1 MDAAHT
7 SQSGSAR
14 AVDPREQALSEFKSA
29 VDAQGHILK
38 GARVYLS
45 GPMDFVASREEEKHN
60 GWRTRLTQ
68 FLQRFGIVV
77 YDPWNKPA
85 VFGLPE
91 YGKEDEFTAQA
102 RERWSFE
109 SSSDGDRARTALCD
123 LFWPT
128 LHVDLRMVDT
138 TDFIIAYCPTNVYS
152 VGTPHEIATA
162 RLQRKPVLLVS
173 PPVHFPALEELT
185 NHLRDQRDEK
195 GQQLLRQLT
204 EQLPVRPNERG
215 IPSLWYM
222 ALMDGSYFFDGFG
235 FAAYRDRFP
244 NWKPG
249 ALDEREEKNPPQR
262 PLLPY
267 LEKLD
272 RELPMRYDGRRGDYM
287 ANDDWLILEAEDF
300 RPNT

>member
-1 MDAAHT
+1 MDPAHP
-7 SQSGSAR
+7 SQPGSAR
-14 AVDPREQALSEFKSA
+14 AEDPRDQALSEFKSA
-29 VDAQGHILK
+29 VDAKGRILK

-45 GPMDFVASREEEKHN
+45 GPMDFVASREEEKKN
-60 GWRTRLTQ
+60 GWRTRLGE
-68 FLQRFGIVV
+68 FLRTFGVVV
-77 YDPWNKPA
+77 YDPWDKPK
-85 VFGLPE
+85 VLGLPE

-109 SSSDGDRARTALCD
+109 SSVHGDRTRTELCNF
-123 LFWPT
+123 FWSA

-138 TDFIIAYCPTNVYS
+138 TDFTIAYCPTNVYS

-173 PPVHFPALEELT
+173 PPVEFPALDELT
-185 NHLRDQRDEK
+185 NHLRDQGDAK

-204 EQLPVRPNERG
+204 DQIPVRANPRG

-222 ALMDGSYFFDGFG
+222 ALLDGSYFFDGFG

-244 NWKPG
+244 QWQPG
-249 ALDEREEKNPPQR
+249 ALDQREEQHPPQR
-262 PLLPY
+262 PLLSY
-267 LEKLD
+267 LERLD
-272 RELPMRYDGRRGDYM
+272 RELPTRYDARRGDYM

-300 RPNT
+300 R